1 MLVAAWP
8 IQSLLKQCNLFF
20 WEEMSKGEETVS
32 AASLPGLVAAEP
44 WWIYHLWRGGDKWPA
59 KMERL
64 TTLSAE
70 TAEAPCPV
78 AVFHTAQV
86 SGGLG

>member
-44 WWIYHLWRGGDKWPA
+44 WWIYHLWRGGDK
-59 KMERL
+59 
-64 TTLSAE
+64 
-70 TAEAPCPV
+70 
-78 AVFHTAQV
+78 
-86 SGGLG
+86 